1 MCVRLICGLQDDEA
15 AGAMQVALG
24 VPQTY
29 HKLCSAEAHLA
40 KQIKQWNE

>member
-1 MCVRLICGLQDDEA
+1 MRLTCGLQDDEV
-15 AGAMQVALG
+15 AGALQAALG

-40 KQIKQWNE
+40 KQIKQWNK